1 MAPAGTLNISFFCD
15 LPLPLP
21 IIPGKIIPLLLP
33 SFPSFQRKSLASL
46 CYVLSWSWLMFCLPL
61 SADAPVFL
69 CSSFCLQLEA
79 HKAAEEQID
88 FVVLSLLFIAAVC
101 TSALIGLPK
110 VPVLLNFLSLKL
122 FSSGI
127 SPAGSQGSLSLLLEL
142 FLFLFCSCPPWE

>member
-1 MAPAGTLNISFFCD
+1 
-15 LPLPLP
+15 
-21 IIPGKIIPLLLP
+21 
-33 SFPSFQRKSLASL
+33 
-46 CYVLSWSWLMFCLPL
+46 MFCLPL

-88 FVVLSLLFIAAVC
+88 FVLSLLFIAAVC

-110 VPVLLNFLSLKL
+110 LPLLLNFFSLKL

-127 SPAGSQGSLSLLLEL
+127 SLVALTVH
-142 FLFLFCSCPPWE
+142 